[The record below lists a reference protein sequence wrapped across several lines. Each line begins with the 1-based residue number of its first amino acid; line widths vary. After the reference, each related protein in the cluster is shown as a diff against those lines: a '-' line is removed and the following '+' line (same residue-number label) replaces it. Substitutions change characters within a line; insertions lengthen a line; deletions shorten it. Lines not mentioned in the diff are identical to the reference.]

1 MVRLEQARKKDFRET
16 AQGFGVCTAAVL
28 ILYLIS
34 GMDAVNM
41 REMHLSLLM
50 ALLTACCAFYVTSAF
65 TSSKKRFLSLI
76 SALPAFGIYFLIF
89 RLSFNACGRKTLPC
103 ISIMESVLLWAGLGT
118 VIVSAIT
125 LALGKKLKAEDLV
138 AAVLASGFIMRAV
151 MVLFTPLNFYQHDV
165 SNFSGRQP
173 GFHDTYILYIYDN
186 LTIPDVDVRYYGEFY
201 HPPLHYIL
209 SALFLR
215 LNNVL
220 PLRFSG
226 DIDGLKMLPMLWIS
240 YLILFAKK
248 ILEHLKIDGKALAF
262 SMLFITFSP
271 HMIYLAIQVNN
282 DPLALMLLTGAVYFA
297 LEWYKE
303 PDSKKIVYTALCI
316 GCAMMTKLSTGL
328 VAFPVAWLFL
338 ARLIKTIRDNK
349 DSKGRKIMLKTKD
362 LIKQFAFF
370 ALVVFPLGLWFPLK
384 NLISYGVPVTYVYA
398 IDSSAKMDVWMYSP
412 LQRLLLPSQTLLKT
426 PFILEGGSFAEND
439 FNIVLA
445 LVKTGLFD
453 ERIYDSTYMI
463 TIARILVAAAFI
475 LLALVLFAGVKG
487 ALRRYKDSG
496 KKLFECTEGAALWI
510 LAAVFV
516 ISEFIFCF
524 KYPVTCT
531 AAFRYI
537 SPVLIPAAYWS
548 GSIIKMSEEKEAGKG
563 LKIFSYC
570 LKVLFVL
577 FVLFVILFYGPF
589 AQYTFVWQTLIRG

>member
-1 MVRLEQARKKDFRET
+1 MPTSLKHAASTDMVKPEQARKKDFRET
-16 AQGFGVCTAAVL
+16 AQGFGVCTAAVI

-118 VIVSAIT
+118 VIVSVIT

-138 AAVLASGFIMRAV
+138 AAVLASGFVMRAV

-186 LTIPDVDVRYYGEFY
+186 FTIPDVDVRYYGEFY

-248 ILEHLKIDGKALAF
+248 ILEHLNIDGKALAF

-349 DSKGRKIMLKTKD
+349 DAKGRKIMLKTKD

-412 LQRLLLPSQTLLKT
+412 LQRLLLPSRTLLK
-426 PFILEGGSFAEND
+426 
-439 FNIVLA
+439 
-445 LVKTGLFD
+445 
-453 ERIYDSTYMI
+453 I
-463 TIARILVAAAFI
+463 TVH
-475 LLALVLFAGVKG
+475 
-487 ALRRYKDSG
+487 
-496 KKLFECTEGAALWI
+496 
-510 LAAVFV
+510 
-516 ISEFIFCF
+516 
-524 KYPVTCT
+524 P
-531 AAFRYI
+531 
-537 SPVLIPAAYWS
+537 
-548 GSIIKMSEEKEAGKG
+548 
-563 LKIFSYC
+563 
-570 LKVLFVL
+570 
-577 FVLFVILFYGPF
+577 
-589 AQYTFVWQTLIRG
+589 